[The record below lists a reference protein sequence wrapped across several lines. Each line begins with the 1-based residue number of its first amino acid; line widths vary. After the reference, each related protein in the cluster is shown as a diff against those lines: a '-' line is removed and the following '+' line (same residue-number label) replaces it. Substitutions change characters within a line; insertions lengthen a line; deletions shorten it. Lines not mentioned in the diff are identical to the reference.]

1 MVERKVHWYSGSA
14 GMIAALFGYGVSHWQ
29 VRCGTSRAP
38 IGWTALSCHRLA
50 KPAWLSSLIRNI
62 EPTSM
67 RSSIKARIAV
77 EQSRDAPQLSTDRG
91 AVLVP
96 RALSCTVN
104 NDQVRTTATV
114 SAALYRETA
123 TGVPTLTRS
132 NRSRMSS
139 LYMRMQPY
147 EANVPIDSGRFVPWI
162 AYSPP
167 DRVSARGPIGLPG
180 SPPGI
185 TSGSFGLSA
194 LTSSGG
200 DQAGLTCLP
209 ATSDQPCHCLP
220 ARPTPT
226 G

>member
-50 KPAWLSSLIRNI
+50 KPAWLSSLVRNI

-96 RALSCTVN
+96 RALSCTVEVQG
-104 NDQVRTTATV
+104 DLAKLVGEFKPF
-114 SAALYRETA
+114 LLC
-123 TGVPTLTRS
+123 PPL
-132 NRSRMSS
+132 
-139 LYMRMQPY
+139 
-147 EANVPIDSGRFVPWI
+147 SGLDEQGSQQRF
-162 AYSPP
+162 
-167 DRVSARGPIGLPG
+167 SARVAHFGTCSLTIKCPGPCRRAKSHCSRLSGNDPG
-180 SPPGI
+180 APQQEPWPDKGARSQDADEQVGVR
-185 TSGSFGLSA
+185 L
-194 LTSSGG
+194 
-200 DQAGLTCLP
+200 QASL
-209 ATSDQPCHCLP
+209 Q
-220 ARPTPT
+220 
-226 G
+226 